1 MKPYAMVLPSTA
13 FFGSSVGN
21 FFVKSFNT
29 GEAYLLLLLVLAF
42 TMTYGLGYVVMC
54 KISPHYKETMSP
66 PLEKAEVINNNV
78 QVSDI
83 PHVNTH
89 ESNKTTTL
97 EETEGKDTEDDSD
110 QELGICKSRQ
120 EECWS

>member
-1 MKPYAMVLPSTA
+1 
-13 FFGSSVGN
+13 
-21 FFVKSFNT
+21 
-29 GEAYLLLLLVLAF
+29 
-42 TMTYGLGYVVMC
+42 MTYGLGYVVMC

-89 ESNKTTTL
+89 ESNKVSWSSL
-97 EETEGKDTEDDSD
+97 KDIENNYGT
-110 QELGICKSRQ
+110 QQICFIIIKIFNL
-120 EECWS
+120 